1 MTTTTETQTTP
12 ASTPTRRQWLAL
24 GVLALTALLLSLDV
38 SVLYLALPELSADLG
53 ASTTQQLWMLDIYS
67 FVLAGFLVTMGA
79 VGDRIGRKR
88 LLLIGAVAFGVAS
101 ACAAYASSP
110 GQLIF
115 WRAVLGIAGAT
126 LMPST
131 MGLIRT
137 VFSDEKHLMAAIGVW
152 YSCFMGGMAVGP
164 LVVVGR
170 RVLPESERHA
180 GTKVD
185 VASSVLSLATTLPV
199 IYGFKEI
206 ARGGNT
212 TLALVTVSVGL
223 A

>member
-1 MTTTTETQTTP
+1 MSTTTAPTQLQ
-12 ASTPTRRQWLAL
+12 SVRPTRRPWLAL

-38 SVLYLALPELSADLG
+38 SILYLALPELSADLG

-88 LLLIGAVAFGVAS
+88 LLLSGAVAFGVAS
-101 ACAAYASSP
+101 AAAAFASSP

-137 VFSDEKHLMAAIGVW
+137 IF
-152 YSCFMGGMAVGP
+152 
-164 LVVVGR
+164 
-170 RVLPESERHA
+170 
-180 GTKVD
+180 T
-185 VASSVLSLATTLPV
+185 
-199 IYGFKEI
+199 
-206 ARGGNT
+206 
-212 TLALVTVSVGL
+212 
-223 A
+223 